1 MIHLSQANSSIIF
14 EDSDET
20 LSILHW
26 GEKIGELTPAGQ
38 AALSKQRRSHIFMA
52 LSMYRPAILY
62 CASIHVDLSDTLHLR
77 GHRSGVAA
85 SNRFVLKSA
94 TQNKQSLVATFV
106 DEIAELEIAMTYSL
120 TPSDVLLIDA
130 TVTNKGSSD
139 YFLEHFLYWLPLAE
153 QADQSLDFYGHWTK
167 ERQPQ
172 RRDIGYGL
180 TSREG
185 FEGRSGHDYTITQIA
200 LSHRRI
206 SVPAQLGRSQWLG
219 LVTIFIT
226 LSV

>member
-1 MIHLSQANSSIIF
+1 MIHLSQANSSMIF

-38 AALSKQRRSHIFMA
+38 AALSKATQKPHFHGTLDVSPRNLVLREHSRGFIGH
-52 LSMYRPAILY
+52 PA
-62 CASIHVDLSDTLHLR
+62 LR

-130 TVTNKGSSD
+130 TVTNKGSND
-139 YFLEHFLYWLPLAE
+139 YFLEHFL
-153 QADQSLDFYGHWTK
+153 
-167 ERQPQ
+167 
-172 RRDIGYGL
+172 
-180 TSREG
+180 
-185 FEGRSGHDYTITQIA
+185 
-200 LSHRRI
+200 
-206 SVPAQLGRSQWLG
+206 
-219 LVTIFIT
+219 
-226 LSV
+226 